1 VGIFP
6 NSAAVIRLVGAIL
19 IDMHD
24 EWLAAQRHYPSE
36 ASMVKLH
43 EVSDAR
49 PVAAIK
55 GGK

>member
-1 VGIFP
+1 
-6 NSAAVIRLVGAIL
+6 L

-43 EVSDAR
+43 EVSDTR